1 VQTLSEIATV
11 LFLSLAARHVDPEPA
26 LADAAALIAGR
37 TRKWLGWSLLTE
49 AEQTVLAVGLRLR
62 PATLAQPGRFVSG
75 AEALIKGRSSLF
87 ELVDKDLLGS
97 ELKEEARY
105 RVLPGLNVDQII
117 REHYEALQS
126 ARQPGQYAE
135 LPIHGDVRLKH
146 FGKDQIRVFHIPADQ
161 RKAIPEAGMRL
172 RIPDAPGVAEIQWD
186 RGLLETLAYKL
197 DATSGLHGKH
207 LSSLENLWPDAGSK
221 TAQSGHFYRINA
233 PTGTGKSVVMVM
245 MAIDAAARGHK
256 VVIAVPS
263 FVEVDNTLAIL
274 RHSIAA
280 SHARLKAAP
289 LHSMARVAERAAL
302 RFNEVDAHHPY
313 DYSCILGSYGLGQ
326 ESLPDGEEPCFN
338 LQLDGIEKADGP
350 EKLRHCPYLFRC
362 GRTTM
367 LSEALAADIIVV
379 NHHSLLSGTT
389 RIPLSDTDR
398 FPGSRSLIEIL
409 LRYSPVFL
417 VDEIDGLLK
426 SAIDSSVFK
435 LELGNIGTSSPLMRL
450 YSRVADRSRIP
461 SVEPSSLFRVAWAL
475 SFCIIS
481 VNQLMSLQARD
492 YFEWPEKETTWSE
505 ADDAFII
512 ERLGIDQQTLALMYS
527 PEVYNLPEHLR
538 PLSTNLAF
546 WRTNDQDRR
555 PEVVATDLS
564 DLLTKLSDNGKLPAP
579 LDEAVHIRLKA
590 SLILR
595 GTLDLIERSLRNLNN
610 ELPTFVTANVPYAYE
625 VQRSLNGPDPLSPTP
640 IGPLHRDVYGFKRT
654 NSPEYDPTLNVVAM
668 RGDPHG
674 TLLALPELSALG
686 YAGVK
691 RTFIGFSAT
700 AFFPGASAYDLKA
713 LDLIDVPD
721 AKGQITFENLNVTTQ
736 ISGTNIAD
744 RPAHVRDL
752 AEEIAPWIL
761 ARLEKL
767 QKDPAMAKRARLLL
781 VTSSDADAETLAL
794 TLSGMSNGPG
804 SLVGWVRGRGSQY
817 KPTMLKPGDTL
828 IYDDLA
834 QFTEGKYQDKTILVS
849 AMQPIA
855 RGHNIVNSDGLSAIG
870 GVVVCVRPLPSSD
883 SPENNLAHICYETG
897 NRVIARESP
906 GEAMIQERRMANGLL
921 KWIRTSHPAFSQQPA
936 NIRHYTVMNILVSLT
951 QLVGRGRRGGTPIT
965 CYFADAA
972 FLLGQS
978 NWAKLLSDSVS
989 TLKRDG
995 DWEQFQKHHAGIASA
1010 VLSYISQSREYVR

>member
-1 VQTLSEIATV
+1 MQTLSEIATV
-11 LFLSLAARHVDPEPA
+11 LFLSLAARHVGPEPT

-37 TRKWLGWSLLTE
+37 TRKWLGWKNLTV
-49 AEQTVLAVGLRLR
+49 AQQTVIAVGLRLR
-62 PATLAQPGRFVSG
+62 PATLAQPGRFVSS
-75 AEALIKGRSSLF
+75 AEAVIKGRSSLF
-87 ELVDKDLLGS
+87 ELVDQDLLGS
-97 ELKEEARY
+97 ELKEDARY
-105 RVLPGLNVDQII
+105 RVIPSLQVDQII
-117 REHYEALQS
+117 LEHYEALQN

-135 LPIHGDVRLKH
+135 IPAYGDVRLKH
-146 FGKDQIRVFHIPADQ
+146 FGRDQIRVFHIPAEQ
-161 RKAIPEAGMRL
+161 RKSIPEGGMRL
-172 RIPDAPGVAEIQWD
+172 RIPDAPGLTEIAWD
-186 RGLLETLAYKL
+186 RTSLSTLAHQL
-197 DATSGLHGKH
+197 DAATELHSKH
-207 LSSLENLWPDAGSK
+207 VSSLENLWSDAATK
-221 TAQSGHFYRINA
+221 TAQAGDFYRINA
-233 PTGTGKSVVMVM
+233 PTGTGKSVVMIM
-245 MAIDAAARGHK
+245 MAIDAAKRGHK
-256 VVIAVPS
+256 VVIGVPS
-263 FVEVDNTLAIL
+263 FVEVDNTMAIL

-280 SHARLKAAP
+280 SHVSLKAAL
-289 LHSMARVAERAAL
+289 LHSMARVAERAKL
-302 RFNEVDAHHPY
+302 RFQEVDAHHPY
-313 DYSCILGSYGLGQ
+313 DYSCILGSYGVGQ
-326 ESLPDGEEPCFN
+326 EPLPDGEEPCFN
-338 LQLDGIEKADGP
+338 LQVDNRDNGDGP

-367 LSEALAADIIVV
+367 LSQALAADIIVV
-379 NHHSLLSGTT
+379 NHHSLLSGTS

-398 FPGSRSLIEIL
+398 YPGSRSLIEIL
-409 LRYSPVFL
+409 LRYAPVFL
-417 VDEIDGLLK
+417 IDEIDGLLK

-461 SVEPSSLFRVAWAL
+461 GVEPSSLFRVAWAL
-475 SFCIIS
+475 AYCIIS

-492 YFEWPEKETTWSE
+492 YFEWPVKETTWSE
-505 ADDAFII
+505 ADDGFII
-512 ERLGIDQQTLALMYS
+512 ERLGIDQPTLALMYS

-555 PEVVATDLS
+555 PEVVATDLG
-564 DLLTKLSDNGKLPAP
+564 DLLKRLSDNGKLPAP
-579 LDEAVHIRLKA
+579 LDEKSHIQLKA

-654 NSPEYDPTLNVVAM
+654 NSPDHDSTLNVVAM

-721 AKGQITFENLNVTTQ
+721 AKGQITFENLNVSTQ
-736 ISGTNIAD
+736 ISGTAIAE
-744 RPAHVRDL
+744 RPAHVRSL
-752 AEEIAPWIL
+752 GEEITPWIL
-761 ARLEKL
+761 ALLEKL
-767 QKDPAMAKRARLLL
+767 KKDPAMVNRARLLL

-794 TLSGMSNGPG
+794 TLSGLPGGPG

-834 QFTEGKYQDKTILVS
+834 QFAEGKYQDKTVLVS

-897 NRVIARESP
+897 NRVLAQQSP
-906 GEAMIQERRMANGLL
+906 GEAMIHERRMSNGLL
-921 KWIRTSHPAFSQQPA
+921 HRIRTSHPAFSQQPP

-972 FLLGQS
+972 FLLGKS
-978 NWAKLLSDSVS
+978 TWAKLLADSVI

-995 DWEQFQKHHAGIASA
+995 DWDQFQRHHAGIASA
-1010 VLSYISQSREYVR
+1010 VLNYISQSGEHV